1 MEPQDSQQVNKI
13 DIKKEMVEWIKTII
27 FAFALAFLITIF
39 VAPTIVRGQ
48 SMYPTLDNNNYLIL
62 NKTSY
67 WFSQP
72 KNGDIIVFKS
82 TLPDEK
88 NEYKDLVKRIIGVPG
103 DHVVI
108 TDGKVYINDELQ
120 EESYIN
126 GDYTDGLVD
135 LTVPDNSVFVM
146 GDNRPNS
153 LDSRSEQV
161 GIVSEDSIIGKV
173 AIRVFPFNQIRG
185 F

>member
-1 MEPQDSQQVNKI
+1 M
-13 DIKKEMVEWIKTII
+13 
-27 FAFALAFLITIF
+27 
-39 VAPTIVRGQ
+39 
-48 SMYPTLDNNNYLIL
+48 
-62 NKTSY
+62 
-67 WFSQP
+67 
-72 KNGDIIVFKS
+72 
-82 TLPDEK
+82 
-88 NEYKDLVKRIIGVPG
+88 
-103 DHVVI
+103 I

-120 EESYIN
+120 EEGYIN